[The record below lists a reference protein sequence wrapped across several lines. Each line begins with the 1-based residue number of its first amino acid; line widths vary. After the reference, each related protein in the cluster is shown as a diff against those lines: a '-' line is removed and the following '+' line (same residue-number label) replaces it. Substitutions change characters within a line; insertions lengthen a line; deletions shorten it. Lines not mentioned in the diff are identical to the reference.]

1 VGSTTGQVVGCLV
14 FNICRDSLF
23 GIENT
28 VQAGRF
34 GIRIPAEAMIFSL
47 LLNFQTGSWAYPP
60 SSGDRDSFTFTFLL
74 PPFMKLDPHSPFV
87 VSQ

>member
-1 VGSTTGQVVGCLV
+1 MLRVVYSYVAGCLV

-34 GIRIPAEAMIFSL
+34 GIRIPAEAMIF
-47 LLNFQTGSWAYPP
+47 F
-60 SSGDRDSFTFTFLL
+60 SSVKL
-74 PPFMKLDPHSPFV
+74 PEWLW
-87 VSQ
+87 SQPTL